1 MLSTSVVSLWLS
13 HDDAVVPAA
22 GAGRNTDADIEERLA
37 RRLDEDS
44 RQAWIVSLFH
54 NGVN

>member
-1 MLSTSVVSLWLS
+1 MRAYAFHIVVPLWLS
-13 HDDAVVPAA
+13 LDVAA